1 MLTRQIYDHA
11 RRNPDKIALVFNNRT
26 LTYHELASSIEAS
39 RRLLEKRGV
48 AGQGVAFVVISS
60 FLDAWIVGLAVRGL
74 GMTTLVLP
82 SLEEASKFDFPG
94 IRFVVAR
101 TGDRAWPGLQA
112 LCRARGWEA
121 IDLPAPRFTR
131 ARKHGA
137 VDAPVWPAVPGERIL
152 LTSGTTGLSKMT
164 LFDPLGE
171 NTEPHRRAIFE
182 ISDRSV
188 VLVPSF
194 GGWSS
199 AGYNVPAHV
208 WDAGGTVSIYQG
220 SRQWES
226 FRRPGVT
233 HAFVHPAL
241 LAKVLSAPR
250 GELPRNDEI
259 QLIVTGGAL
268 LPEQYAEAKARLTHQ
283 IFVCVGATE
292 AGVFTLTRVEQPDD
306 LRWHRIVPGCDVQVV
321 GDDGR
326 SVPVGEVGMVRVRVS
341 DGASGYLHD
350 EAASRDFFHEGY
362 FYTGD
367 LGVFRGDGRLSL
379 HGRSVDVLNVAGE
392 KILPAP
398 IEEKLASECGV
409 SGACVFQARPEE
421 DGHTVY
427 VVLESPP
434 TISLPKVEA
443 ALASVLPRPFSAK
456 IHCLGVLPR
465 NHMGKILREDL
476 KRRIGL

>member
-1 MLTRQIYDHA
+1 MLTRKIYGHA
-11 RRNPDKIALVFNNRT
+11 QRTPDKAALIFNGRT
-26 LTYHELASSIEAS
+26 LSYHEFASAIEAS
-39 RRLLEKRGV
+39 RRLLAKHGVPGDGV
-48 AGQGVAFVVISS
+48 ALLVIDS
-60 FLDAWIVGLAVRGL
+60 FFDAWIIGLAARGL
-74 GMTTLVLP
+74 GLTTLVLP
-82 SLEEASKFDFPG
+82 SLKE
-94 IRFVVAR
+94 AR
-101 TGDRAWPGLQA
+101 TLDLPDTRCVVSRAGDTNWPGLRE
-112 LCRARGWEA
+112 LCQERGWEV
-121 IDLPAPRFTR
+121 IDLPVPRFTR
-131 ARKHGA
+131 VRNHGA
-137 VDAPVWPAVPGERIL
+137 MEMPDWPPVLGERIL
-152 LTSGTTGLSKMT
+152 LTSGTTGVSKMT

-171 NTEPHRRAIFE
+171 NTEPHRRAVFDIC
-182 ISDRSV
+182 DRSV
-188 VLVPSF
+188 VLVPNF

-199 AGYNVPAHV
+199 PGYNVPAHV

-241 LAKVLSAPR
+241 LAMILNAPR
-250 GELPRNDEI
+250 GELPRNNEI

-268 LPEQYAEAKARLTHQ
+268 LPPQYEAAKARLTSQ

-292 AGVFTLTRVEQPDD
+292 AGVFTLTRVEQLDD

-326 SVPVGEVGMVRVRVS
+326 SVPVGEVGAVRVRVS
-341 DGASGYLHD
+341 DGAIGYLQD
-350 EAASRDFFHEGY
+350 EAASRDFFYEGY

-367 LGVFRGDGRLSL
+367 LGVFRRDGRLSL

-392 KILPAP
+392 KRLPGP
-398 IEEKLASECGV
+398 IEERLATDCGI

-421 DGHTVY
+421 DGNTVY

-434 TISLPKVEA
+434 TISLSRVEA
-443 ALASVLPRPFSAK
+443 ALAKVLPQPCRVK
-456 IHCLGVLPR
+456 IHCMGALPR
-465 NHMGKILREDL
+465 NHMGKVRREEL